1 MKKPFFYLRTR
12 IFLSMIA
19 LVFVSFL
26 LIGISTN
33 FQITESSYYYHEL
46 RLDRKESQLQRA
58 ISYEFINNI
67 NPVKSQI
74 FRDKIFKISEILIGP
89 LSKSFG
95 FAKDFILDLA
105 GDLTFDVFFFTLL
118 ALGIFKLNSR
128 QYIQQIKGVK

>member
-1 MKKPFFYLRTR
+1 
-12 IFLSMIA
+12 
-19 LVFVSFL
+19 
-26 LIGISTN
+26 
-33 FQITESSYYYHEL
+33 
-46 RLDRKESQLQRA
+46 
-58 ISYEFINNI
+58 
-67 NPVKSQI
+67 
-74 FRDKIFKISEILIGP
+74 